1 MVVHGMMSLEKLA
14 ILSVVLEDPQFNF
27 EARIKCLSWAAVAYF
42 VWQERNER
50 TFKNERHHWEV
61 MVERRLGK
69 ISKKLLG
76 SGEQVEVMKTGFY
89 VENGAYVIRFCLYR
103 SVLFVCLLGG
113 WVGGWVGLF
122 LLLFGSRLPFCVL
135 CVVIR

>member
-1 MVVHGMMSLEKLA
+1 MEEWVVHGMMSLEKLA

-61 MVERRLGK
+61 MVEK
-69 ISKKLLG
+69 IGVNIKEVTWQWRASRSYENWLLCREWG
-76 SGEQVEVMKTGFY
+76 LCDQ
-89 VENGAYVIRFCLYR
+89 I
-103 SVLFVCLLGG
+103 LL
-113 WVGGWVGLF
+113 V
-122 LLLFGSRLPFCVL
+122 
-135 CVVIR
+135 